1 MIRFA
6 SHVIPVG
13 QLFPKADKK
22 QKFVKVSQMGIGLS
36 MLAGGLGKAVDM
48 LASKLHEIWAEGT
61 RAILMAKGAPLERF
75 KDDGEGGQID
85 ILNTSYAELTPK
97 WQAENKAQAQ
107 SAIGVVSKN
116 MDSAIENIEELSA
129 QVHEQ
134 WLSRN
139 SWAIEQKSSLAVPYS
154 ELPEEEKQKDR
165 DVITAAHEI
174 LSQMMGG
181 EEKMPEEMDQNLN
194 EPDLMDDDVNI

>member
-13 QLFPKADKK
+13 QLFPKAYKK
-22 QKFVKVSQMGIGLS
+22 QKFVKVAMGIGLS
-36 MLAGGLGKAVDM
+36 MLTAGLGEAVDK
-48 LASKLHEIWAEGT
+48 LASKLHEKWQKGT
-61 RAILMAKGAPLERF
+61 RALLEAKGAPLERF
-75 KDDGEGGQID
+75 RDDGEGGQID

-107 SAIGVVSKN
+107 SAITLVAQN
-116 MDSAIENIEELSA
+116 MDRAMDNIEELAA

-134 WLSRN
+134 WKSRN
-139 SWAIEQKSSLAVPYS
+139 SWVYEQKSPLAVPYS
-154 ELPEEEKQKDR
+154 ELPEEEKKKDK

-174 LSQMMGG
+174 LSQMNFNQ
-181 EEKMPEEMDQNLN
+181 EETPEQMSEDMPEDDMDNKY
-194 EPDLMDDDVNI
+194 

>member
-22 QKFVKVSQMGIGLS
+22 QKFVKVAMGIGLS
-36 MLAGGLGKAVDM
+36 MLTAGLGEAVNK
-48 LASKLHEIWAEGT
+48 LASKLHEIWAEGM
-61 RAILMAKGAPLERF
+61 RASLMAKGEPLERF
-75 KDDGEGGQID
+75 RDDGEGGQID
-85 ILNTSYAELTPK
+85 ILNTSYAELTPN
-97 WQAENKAQAQ
+97 WQAENKAQAK
-107 SAIGVVSKN
+107 SAIGLVAKN
-116 MDSAIENIEELSA
+116 MDSAIENIEELAA

-139 SWAIEQKSSLAVPYS
+139 PWAIEQKSKLAVSYS

-174 LSQMMGG
+174 LSQMNFNQ
-181 EEKMPEEMDQNLN
+181 EEMPEEMPED
-194 EPDLMDDDVNI
+194 EMDNQV

>member
-6 SHVIPVG
+6 SQVINVG
-13 QLFPKADKK
+13 KLFPKFEKR

-36 MLAGGLGKAVDM
+36 MLAGGLGKAVEM
-48 LASKLHEIWAEGT
+48 LGSKLHEKWAEGT
-61 RAILMAKGAPLERF
+61 RAILKAKGAPLERF
-75 KDDGEGGQID
+75 RDDGMGGQID
-85 ILNTSYAELTPK
+85 ILNTSYSDLTPK
-97 WQAENKAQAQ
+97 WQSENKAQAQ
-107 SAIGVVSKN
+107 SAIGLVSKN

-139 SWAIEQKSSLAVPYS
+139 SWAIEQKSPLAVPYS

-174 LSQMMGG
+174 LSQMNFNQ
-181 EEKMPEEMDQNLN
+181 EETPEQMPEDIPKDDMDNKY
-194 EPDLMDDDVNI
+194 

>member
-22 QKFVKVSQMGIGLS
+22 QKFVKVAMGIGLS
-36 MLAGGLGKAVDM
+36 MLTAGLGEAIDK
-48 LASKLHEIWAEGT
+48 LASKLHEKWAEGT
-61 RAILMAKGAPLERF
+61 RATLMAKGAPLERF

-85 ILNTSYAELTPK
+85 ILNTPYSELTPK

-107 SAIGVVSKN
+107 SAIGLVAKN
-116 MDSAIENIEELSA
+116 MDRAIENIEELAA

-139 SWAIEQKSSLAVPYS
+139 SYAIEQNLPTGKPYS

-174 LSQMMGG
+174 LSQMNFNQ
-181 EEKMPEEMDQNLN
+181 EENPEEMPEEMS
-194 EPDLMDDDVNI
+194 EEMPEDDEY